1 MLTLRPDQTALLHA
15 TTELFFPSGQLS
27 YLRCNQSQARP
38 PAVLVVAPTGY
49 GKTCMFSSLAAQLQL
64 GGLRVI
70 ILVHRH
76 ELIAQV
82 SATLTR
88 LEVDH
93 GCIAPHYPDERD
105 KQVQIAS
112 VFTLVRRLDHYE
124 APHLLIIDEAHH
136 AVSKTTW
143 GRIFSSWPNAAR
155 LGVTA
160 TPERL
165 SGEGLHECFDE
176 LIIGPSVEQL
186 IEQGHLSNY
195 RIFAPPTSAAKGV
208 HRRRGDYDRS
218 ELAEAMDRP
227 TITGDAVD
235 HYCRLSKG
243 KRALVF
249 CVSVKHANHVASDF
263 SAAGFPSCSIHGGL
277 RREEREDI
285 VRQFST
291 GEITVLTSCDL
302 VSEGFDLPAI
312 EVAVLLRPTQSLALY
327 LQQVG
332 RALRPYP
339 GKEYALILDH
349 AGNTMRHG
357 LPDDLHKWSLNGR
370 QQREASSG
378 KEAIGCRTCRVC
390 FAAVRSGISICPY
403 CGYEWPIE
411 SREVEMVDG
420 ELTEVRKN
428 KLVCRSCG
436 ELKKI
441 IHVVPANPNSHVCN
455 DCYERLNRQRRE
467 VGQAQEY
474 GDLLRIE
481 KERGYRPGWAW
492 HVQQARQRKKGVV
505 VV

>member
-1 MLTLRPDQTALLHA
+1 MLTLRPDQTALLQAASQHFSQA
-15 TTELFFPSGQLS
+15 GQLS
-27 YLRCNQSQARP
+27 FLGSPAPQRP
-38 PAVLVVAPTGY
+38 PALLLVAPTGW
-49 GKTCMFSSLAAQLQL
+49 GKTCVFSSLAAQLQRD
-64 GGLRVI
+64 GLRVI

-76 ELIAQV
+76 ELIGQV

-105 KQVQIAS
+105 KQIQIAS
-112 VFTLVRRLDHYE
+112 VFTLARRLNHYVP
-124 APHLLIIDEAHH
+124 PHLLIIDEAHH
-136 AVSKTTW
+136 AISHSTW
-143 GRIFSSWPNAAR
+143 GRILSSWPHAAR

-165 SGEGLHECFDE
+165 SGEGLHECFDK
-176 LIIGPSVEQL
+176 LLIGPSVGHL

-195 RIFAPPTSAAKGV
+195 RIFAPPTSAAEGV
-208 HRRRGDYDRS
+208 HRRRGDFDKN
-218 ELAEAMDRP
+218 ELSAAMDRP
-227 TITGDAVD
+227 TITGDAVE
-235 HYCRLSKG
+235 HYCRLSNG

-249 CVSVKHANHVASDF
+249 CVSVEHADHVASNF
-263 SAAGFPSCSIHGGL
+263 SAAGFPSCSIHGRL
-277 RREEREDI
+277 KRQARENI
-285 VRQFST
+285 VRQFT
-291 GEITVLTSCDL
+291 NGDITVLTSCDL
-302 VSEGFDLPAI
+302 ISEGFDLPAI

-339 GKEYALILDH
+339 GKDYALILDH

-357 LPDDLHKWSLNGR
+357 LPDDNHIWSLAGK

-378 KEAIGCRTCRVC
+378 EKAISCRTCRVC

-403 CGYEWPIE
+403 CGYVWPVE
-411 SREVEMVDG
+411 SREVQMVDG
-420 ELTEVRKN
+420 ELREVRKT
-428 KLVCRSCG
+428 KMLCRSCG

-441 IHVVPANPNSHVCN
+441 ILVVPADPNSRVCN
-455 DCYERLNRQRRE
+455 DCYERLNRIHQRQE
-467 VGQAQEY
+467 VGQAQEFS
-474 GDLLRIE
+474 DLLRIE

-505 VV
+505 T